1 MRLVRAARCRRR
13 ILQGRRP
20 PAGIGSCA
28 GCGCYF
34 PGQVTGPRCT
44 CTYSAIRSDTAVA
57 VDPSTDT
64 VYVTNQYGNTV
75 SVVDGATSTVTAT
88 IGVGLQP
95 TGMGI
100 DPATGSVYIANH
112 GDDSVSVIDEA
123 SSTVTATTAYLSAGD
138 LDRAIPLF
146 EQVLTDRLRVP
157 GTDNPGTST
166 L

>member
-1 MRLVRAARCRRR
+1 M
-13 ILQGRRP
+13 
-20 PAGIGSCA
+20 
-28 GCGCYF
+28 
-34 PGQVTGPRCT
+34 
-44 CTYSAIRSDTAVA
+44 
-57 VDPSTDT
+57 DPSTDT